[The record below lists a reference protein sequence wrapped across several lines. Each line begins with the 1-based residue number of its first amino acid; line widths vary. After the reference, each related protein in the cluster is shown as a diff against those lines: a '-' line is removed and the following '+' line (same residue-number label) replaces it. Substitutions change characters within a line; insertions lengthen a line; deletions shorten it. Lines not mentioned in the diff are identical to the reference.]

1 MSDADR
7 NVAAIRAFHE
17 AWNRHDLEGCLG
29 FVAEDCEYVCGQGK
43 LRRGRD
49 GFVELWREAEP
60 LMRSTVTAEQVIS
73 SGDTVVA
80 LTTARVTPSEQ
91 ARHDHPGL
99 PATWTIPHVDV
110 MQMRDGKIVG
120 GHTYNSFAQPQG
132 DVVAHV
138 ADIEPSEDV
147 RWSYANFSDMRLKR
161 SVQVIPSAVER
172 LRQLTTS

>member
-1 MSDADR
+1 
-7 NVAAIRAFHE
+7 
-17 AWNRHDLEGCLG
+17 
-29 FVAEDCEYVCGQGK
+29 
-43 LRRGRD
+43 
-49 GFVELWREAEP
+49 
-60 LMRSTVTAEQVIS
+60 
-73 SGDTVVA
+73 
-80 LTTARVTPSEQ
+80 
-91 ARHDHPGL
+91 
-99 PATWTIPHVDV
+99 VDV